1 MPDLYYM
8 ALSAPCRSVMMT
20 AKAIGLPLNLKPLN
34 LLAGEQNR
42 PEFVRMNPEHTVP
55 TLDDD
60 GFYLAESRAICAY
73 LVQKYAKND
82 RLYPKDPKERAI
94 VDQRLYFDA
103 TTFYQ
108 TFSDFYYPTIF
119 RGKGPMGDDIKKR
132 FEDASAHLDT
142 YLSRSKYA
150 AGDHLTIAD
159 LCLLA
164 SAATMEAVDDRVFAD
179 RSHIR
184 KWLDTCRSQVDCYQ
198 ELNQEGANAFGQMAK
213 VALAKN
219 K

>member
-20 AKAIGLPLNLKPLN
+20 SKMAGVAINLKPLN
-34 LLAGEQNR
+34 LLAGEQMK
-42 PEFVRMNPEHTVP
+42 PEFIRINPEHTVP

-60 GFYLAESRAICAY
+60 GFYLTESRAICAY

-108 TFSDFYYPTIF
+108 TFSDFY
-119 RGKGPMGDDIKKR
+119 
-132 FEDASAHLDT
+132 
-142 YLSRSKYA
+142 
-150 AGDHLTIAD
+150 
-159 LCLLA
+159 
-164 SAATMEAVDDRVFAD
+164 V
-179 RSHIR
+179 
-184 KWLDTCRSQVDCYQ
+184 
-198 ELNQEGANAFGQMAK
+198 N
-213 VALAKN
+213 
-219 K
+219 